1 MQNHLGVFDILE
13 TNEDT
18 NKFPCMKIFII
29 PPLCIFPIW
38 ATSQEVDHFSSLHF
52 ILAYAQLVKNR
63 SYSQIWINI
72 PWWLMITLIVVSN
85 VALLYQWYR
94 AKKKRLEVYD
104 SDGDENSEV
113 GQIRDTDQPF
123 YTSVQR
129 LSQFV

>member
-1 MQNHLGVFDILE
+1 M
-13 TNEDT
+13 
-18 NKFPCMKIFII
+18 
-29 PPLCIFPIW
+29 
-38 ATSQEVDHFSSLHF
+38 
-52 ILAYAQLVKNR
+52 
-63 SYSQIWINI
+63 
-72 PWWLMITLIVVSN
+72 VSN